1 VFLVAS
7 LALWSEPLFG
17 SFQLEK
23 ISVECDGNTTLAL
36 IQTDGVVAF
45 EHFELGDQVFR
56 VVVDLPETVNPAGI
70 TEYGE
75 FPCSSLAAIRTSQFS
90 KKPLVA
96 RVVFDFAQQ
105 IEWGV
110 KQEGGELRLSFS
122 TPGEQKFTSIT
133 VFQAEAKIET
143 KKAPEPT
150 ALPSVQKETPGTE
163 KTSEATEVTIEKASA
178 SPPPVKEVK
187 KGEILLQREKIETK
201 KAPEPTAL
209 PSVQKENRGTE
220 KTPEAAEVTIEK
232 ASASAPPVKKLKK
245 GEVLLQREKIETK
258 KAPEPTALPSVQ
270 KETPGTEK
278 TSEAT
283 KVTIEKASASAPPVK
298 KLKKGEILPQ
308 REKIE
313 TKKAPEPTALP
324 SVQKETP
331 GTEKTSEAAEV
342 TIEKASA
349 SPPPVKEVKKGEIL
363 PQREEVEYTP
373 KNPRDPFASL
383 IGKEKPVGFV
393 LSNLPRGENL
403 SLVGIVDE
411 GPHFKALCE
420 DQFGTGYILG
430 ENDRL
435 EDGYVASVEPDRAV
449 LIIEQ
454 YGWSR
459 RRLLELPS
467 SGR

>member
-1 VFLVAS
+1 VNPHSLSRSYLIMFLVAS
-7 LALWSEPLFG
+7 LAFWSEPLFG

-45 EHFELGDQVFR
+45 KHFELGDQVFR

-70 TEYGE
+70 AEYGE
-75 FPCSSLAAIRTSQFS
+75 FPCSSLVAIRTSQFS

-110 KQEGGELRLSFS
+110 KQQGEKLSLSFS
-122 TPGEQKFTSIT
+122 TPGEQRFPSMT
-133 VFQAEAKIET
+133 VFQAEATIETKKGPEPTALASVQKETRGAEKTPEVAKVTTEKGSASPPPMRQVKKEEILPQREKIET
-143 KKAPEPT
+143 KGEPEPK
-150 ALPSVQKETPGTE
+150 ALPSVQKENPGIE
-163 KTSEATEVTIEKASA
+163 KTPESTEVTIEKASA
-178 SPPPVKEVK
+178 SPPRVKEVK
-187 KGEILLQREKIETK
+187 KE
-201 KAPEPTAL
+201 
-209 PSVQKENRGTE
+209 
-220 KTPEAAEVTIEK
+220 
-232 ASASAPPVKKLKK
+232 
-245 GEVLLQREKIETK
+245 
-258 KAPEPTALPSVQ
+258 
-270 KETPGTEK
+270 
-278 TSEAT
+278 
-283 KVTIEKASASAPPVK
+283 
-298 KLKKGEILPQ
+298 EILPQ
-308 REKIE
+308 REK
-313 TKKAPEPTALP
+313 
-324 SVQKETP
+324 
-331 GTEKTSEAAEV
+331 
-342 TIEKASA
+342 
-349 SPPPVKEVKKGEIL
+349 
-363 PQREEVEYTP
+363 VEYTP

-403 SLVGIVDE
+403 NLVGIVDE

-449 LIIEQ
+449 FIIEQ

-459 RRLLELPS
+459 QRLLELPT